1 MRITLALLSVATV
14 QAYKDKDCV
23 DISRYAD
30 LTFNE
35 SAVEICNYK
44 FQTQCLKRSQEV
56 CQDVP
61 VHRCEL
67 VCKIYK

>member
-14 QAYKDKDCV
+14 QAYRDKDCV
-23 DISRYAD
+23 DISRCAD

-44 FQTQCLKRSQEV
+44 FQTQEV
-56 CQDVP
+56 FQDVP